1 MSVPANGAP
10 DGGNEAY
17 PRKRSLVRQATDV
30 EDEDFCPFPS
40 TIEDFGYFFN
50 DFGQLRNVKTG
61 EPYLFQ
67 VRPDDLSYNQRRY
80 EALGDVITEHVYQI
94 LETETRLTRVTVP
107 VNAQDDEPSTF
118 VFASED
124 AFTNKDRLLILIHGS
139 GVVRA
144 GQWSRRLI
152 INDSL
157 KKGTQLPYIRRA
169 QGLGYAV
176 IVLNTNDTHRV
187 INGVRVPVRESETP
201 EKHARHVWEYIIEK
215 KAPARHIAV
224 VAHSYGGVV
233 AVNVAKEFFA
243 SFSHRVFAVALTDSV
258 HSFARQ
264 KIPPGVAQFFS
275 KVGRNW
281 VSSPEPLDR
290 PLPERFDGSVD
301 VKRVSAGTVTHE
313 MTSWSSFASVFEFLD
328 TAYHRKST
336 ENGEQKGS

>member
-1 MSVPANGAP
+1 MSTSNHGAA
-10 DGGNEAY
+10 DAGNEF

-30 EDEDFCPFPS
+30 DDEDFCPFPS
-40 TIEDFGYFFN
+40 TIGDFGYYFN

-80 EALGDVITEHVYQI
+80 EALGDVITEHVYHL
-94 LETETRLTRVTVP
+94 LETETHLKRIAVP
-107 VNAQDDEPSTF
+107 VNAQDHEPSSF
-118 VFASED
+118 IFASED

-176 IVLNTNDTHRV
+176 IVLNTNDTHRS
-187 INGVRVPVRESETP
+187 INGVRVPVSECETP
-201 EKHARHVWEYIIEK
+201 EKHARHVWEFIVEK
-215 KAPARHIAV
+215 TPARHVAV

-233 AVNVAKEFFA
+233 AVNVAMEFFG
-243 SFSHRVFAVALTDSV
+243 SFSSRVFAVALTDSV
-258 HSFARQ
+258 HSFMRQ
-264 KIPPGVAQFFS
+264 KVHPRIAQFFCQ
-275 KVGRNW
+275 VGRNW

-290 PLPERFDGSVD
+290 PLRERHDGTVD

-313 MTSWSSFASVFEFLD
+313 MTSWSSFASVFEFLG
-328 TAYHRKST
+328 TAHHKVLAA
-336 ENGEQKGS
+336 NGEHIDS

>member
-1 MSVPANGAP
+1 MSVPANGVP
-10 DGGNEAY
+10 DGASEMP

-50 DFGQLRNVKTG
+50 DFGQLRHVKTG

-80 EALGDVITEHVYQI
+80 EALGDVITEHVYHI

-107 VNAQDDEPSTF
+107 VNAQDDEPSSF
-118 VFASED
+118 VFASEN

-176 IVLNTNDTHRV
+176 IVLNTNDTHRYC
-187 INGVRVPVRESETP
+187 ETP
-201 EKHARHVWEYIIEK
+201 EKHARHVWEHIVEK
-215 KAPARHIAV
+215 KVPARHIAV

-243 SFSHRVFAVALTDSV
+243 SFTHRVFAVALTDSV

-264 KIPPGVAQFFS
+264 KISPGVAQFFS

-281 VSSPEPLDR
+281 VSSPESLDR

-328 TAYHRKST
+328 TAYHRKCT
-336 ENGEQKGS
+336 ENGEQK